1 MLAQHTTA
9 QTRIWTHDTQ
19 QHEPVV
25 KSRLTLFKTLFELEK
40 IELKTALNKAK
51 KKILEVGKKN
61 QCQVFSSNIII
72 APFIF
77 YIDALKL
84 DIRL

>member
-9 QTRIWTHDTQ
+9 QTGIWTHDTQ

-51 KKILEVGKKN
+51 KK
-61 QCQVFSSNIII
+61 S
-72 APFIF
+72 
-77 YIDALKL
+77 LKL
-84 DIRL
+84 EKKTSVKFFPPI

>member
-9 QTRIWTHDTQ
+9 QTRIWTRDTQ

-51 KKILEVGKKN
+51 KK
-61 QCQVFSSNIII
+61 S
-72 APFIF
+72 
-77 YIDALKL
+77 LKL
-84 DIRL
+84 EKKTSVKFFPPI